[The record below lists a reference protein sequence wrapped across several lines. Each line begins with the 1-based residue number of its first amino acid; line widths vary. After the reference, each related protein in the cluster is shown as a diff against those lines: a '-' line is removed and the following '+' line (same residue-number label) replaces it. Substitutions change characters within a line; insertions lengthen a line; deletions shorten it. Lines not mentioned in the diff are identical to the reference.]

1 MLDKLDKIILQALQQ
16 DARISN
22 ADLARRVGLSPSA
35 TLTRVKRLEEQKYI
49 KHYATQVNR
58 QLTGYDLLC
67 FVSVNLARHQVSQ
80 VTNFHEAIQEMPE
93 VLECYHLTGDH
104 DYLLK
109 VVAKNTADL
118 EHFLVHRLTP
128 IDGVDRIH
136 TSVVLSEVK
145 ASTTIPI
152 E

>member
-1 MLDKLDKIILQALQQ
+1 MLDNLDKIILRELQQ

-22 ADLARRVGLSPSA
+22 ADLARSVGLSPSA
-35 TLTRVKRLEEQKYI
+35 TLTRVKRLEESEYI
-49 KHYATQVNR
+49 KKYATEINR
-58 QLTGYDLLC
+58 QKIGYDLLC
-67 FVSVNLARHQVSQ
+67 FVSVSLQRHQVSQ
-80 VTNFHEAIQEMPE
+80 VEHFHEAIQEMPE
-93 VLECYHLTGDH
+93 VVECHHLTGNH

-128 IDGVDRIH
+128 IDGVDRIQ

-145 ASTTIPI
+145 SSSAIPI
-152 E
+152 P